1 MGAYTRA
8 FWFFVSSY
16 GQDLKWD
23 FLYVSLSASV
33 ANHAVKVEMFDAVLV
48 DLVKRYQLIRRRI
61 FRNTAIS
68 VTVGP
73 MGTVDNKVPEICLD
87 KSIVL
92 CVCAGVMLF
101 FILDLPTSLAF
112 KMTMPKT
119 LHSTY

>member
-1 MGAYTRA
+1 
-8 FWFFVSSY
+8 
-16 GQDLKWD
+16 
-23 FLYVSLSASV
+23 
-33 ANHAVKVEMFDAVLV
+33 MFDAVLV
-48 DLVKRYQLIRRRI
+48 DLVKRYQLIRKRI

-73 MGTVDNKVPEICLD
+73 MGTVDSKVPEICLD

-101 FILDLPTSLAF
+101 FLLDLPTSLAF